1 MPKQNEPTLQDI
13 FEEMLIE
20 YEVFVNN
27 SEQLIKDAKAIL
39 RKQKR
44 EQRE

>member
-1 MPKQNEPTLQDI
+1 MPKDEQKALLEI
-13 FEEMLIE
+13 FEEMLLE

-27 SEQLIKDAKAIL
+27 SEQLIKDAKAVL

-44 EQRE
+44 NKK

>member
-1 MPKQNEPTLQDI
+1 MPKDEQKALLEI
-13 FEEMLIE
+13 FEEMLVE

-39 RKQKR
+39 RKQKKGKK
-44 EQRE
+44 

>member
-1 MPKQNEPTLQDI
+1 MPSDGQKALREI
-13 FEEMLIE
+13 FEEMLTE
-20 YEVFVNN
+20 YEIFVNN

-44 EQRE
+44 SKK

>member
-1 MPKQNEPTLQDI
+1 MPKNDQRTLQDV

-39 RKQKR
+39 RQQKR
-44 EQRE
+44 NKK

>member
-1 MPKQNEPTLQDI
+1 MPSDDKKALREI
-13 FEEMLIE
+13 FEEMLTE
-20 YEVFVNN
+20 YEIFVSN

-44 EQRE
+44 SKK

>member
-1 MPKQNEPTLQDI
+1 MPKDEQKALLEI
-13 FEEMLIE
+13 FEEMLVE
-20 YEVFVNN
+20 YEVFVYN

-44 EQRE
+44 NKK

>member
-1 MPKQNEPTLQDI
+1 MPKCDQQSLLEI

-39 RKQKR
+39 RQEKKR
-44 EQRE
+44 KKK

>member
-1 MPKQNEPTLQDI
+1 MPKDEQKALLEI
-13 FEEMLIE
+13 FEEMLVE

-27 SEQLIKDAKAIL
+27 SEQLIRDAKAIL

-44 EQRE
+44 SKK

>member
-1 MPKQNEPTLQDI
+1 MPKDEQKALLEI
-13 FEEMLIE
+13 FEEMLVE

-39 RKQKR
+39 REQKR
-44 EQRE
+44 SKK

>member
-1 MPKQNEPTLQDI
+1 MPKDEQKALLEI
-13 FEEMLIE
+13 FEEMLVE

-44 EQRE
+44 RKK

>member
-1 MPKQNEPTLQDI
+1 MPKDDQQSLQAI

-39 RKQKR
+39 RKQKKGKR
-44 EQRE
+44 

>member
-1 MPKQNEPTLQDI
+1 MPKDEQKALLEI
-13 FEEMLIE
+13 FEEMLVE

-44 EQRE
+44 NKK

>member
-1 MPKQNEPTLQDI
+1 MPSDDQKALREI
-13 FEEMLIE
+13 FEEMLTE
-20 YEVFVNN
+20 YEIFVNN

-44 EQRE
+44 SKK